1 MAVCSIRSSPAETIG
16 GHHDRTRQTSSA
28 TLGDSRLRPVARIQH
43 SVSEPDRA
51 DPADRRVLQVIEPG
65 LARPDRGD
73 LLAARA
79 GCAASQLRLGADRR
93 ADQRGVRHAGSMG
106 VRALSLLRQALIRF
120 SDRSAVCAAAG
131 GRRYPAAAA
140 VFLTP
145 LIRTVSGMTLPN

>member
-79 GCAASQLRLGADRR
+79 VCAASQLRLGADRR
-93 ADQRGVRHAGSMG
+93 ADQRGVRSEEPTSELQSLMRLSYP
-106 VRALSLLRQALIRF
+106 VFCLNNKNLSLLYE
-120 SDRSAVCAAAG
+120 S
-131 GRRYPAAAA
+131 
-140 VFLTP
+140 
-145 LIRTVSGMTLPN
+145 

>member
-65 LARPDRGD
+65 LARPDRGYI
-73 LLAARA
+73 LAARA
-79 GCAASQLRLGADRR
+79 GRAASQLRLGDDRR
-93 ADQRGVRHAGSMG
+93 HDQRGVQPAGRMG
-106 VRALSLLRQALIRF
+106 VDRKSTRQNTRQYYEDEMTT
-120 SDRSAVCAAAG
+120 SGC
-131 GRRYPAAAA
+131 
-140 VFLTP
+140 
-145 LIRTVSGMTLPN
+145 RTTKTKKHNTNKSQEL